1 VAPKPSILE
10 ADECSVDSKNLTDYE
25 EFSLD
30 YSALT
35 REELVEADAWWKKNK
50 GTTGQK
56 IEQLQRTKGFFPKN
70 PQLYLYGF
78 GLPEPGP
85 GQRVR
90 WNIRTQE
97 RVDEVKKGWKLHSFD
112 DQQGFEE
119 ELRLTKCISPISRR
133 SGPSSQPSSAI
144 ASPHLPSTSSLP
156 KVGPSVSPLI
166 STTAAPSVTPP
177 QEHSDNEDDNGETLD
192 FHTPAPPGPERRAG
206 PSFELGLTT
215 EASETTL
222 NAGRQ
227 TPPPPDPSLPPSSDE
242 DDTMATQPTVAL
254 KNTAKVNPP
263 HDFNGDVANTNNFIR
278 EVKLYK
284 RLKPDDFSDD
294 DGWLY
299 WALSYMRGSKFVPNW
314 HMSGIF

>member
-25 EFSLD
+25 EFNLD
-30 YSALT
+30 YGALT

-50 GTTGQK
+50 GTIRQK
-56 IEQLQRTKGFFPKN
+56 IEQLQRTKGFFPRN

-97 RVDEVKKGWKLHSFD
+97 WVDEVKKGWKLHSFD
-112 DQQGFEE
+112 DQRGFEE
-119 ELRLTKCISPISRR
+119 ELRLTKCISPISHR
-133 SGPSSQPSSAI
+133 SGPSSQPTSAV
-144 ASPHLPSTSSLP
+144 ASPRLPSTSSLP
-156 KVGPSVSPLI
+156 KVGPSISPLI
-166 STTAAPSVTPP
+166 STTAVLSVTPP
-177 QEHSDNEDDNGETLD
+177 REHSNGEDNEEETLE
-192 FHTPAPPGPERRAG
+192 FHTPTPLDPVRQAN

-222 NAGRQ
+222 DTGRR
-227 TPPPPDPSLPPSSDE
+227 TPPPPDPPLPSSDE
-242 DDTMATQPTVAL
+242 DDTMAAQPTVTL

-263 HDFNGDVANTNNFIR
+263 HDFNGDVANTNNFIQ
-278 EVKLYK
+278 EVKLYT
-284 RLKPDDFSDD
+284 L
-294 DGWLY
+294 G
-299 WALSYMRGSKFVPNW
+299 ARGGVLTQYITNTLQEN
-314 HMSGIF
+314 GQRT